1 MVAFM
6 VAFHVCY
13 LSYIWW
19 YEVCMVI
26 RDFNTF
32 TLLYSTVKFTDGLST
47 TPSQG
52 SFFLQ
57 GFCWISGERVTQ
69 YRSTSL
75 LLSISLNMSRGWL
88 YLVFCVCL
96 VQVDS

>member
-1 MVAFM
+1 M
-6 VAFHVCY
+6 CY
-13 LSYIWW
+13 LSYGGMKFVWSF
-19 YEVCMVI
+19 VI
-26 RDFNTF
+26 ST
-32 TLLYSTVKFTDGLST
+32 YSRCCTTVKFSDGLST